1 MKIECTQKQLDAMNS
16 TLGIDRLHEQE
27 GLNEMIVKKNEYVA
41 FLKNLK
47 SKILARLVQNWCLV
61 RYCRLYPKFVTTC
74 RNHWASELRAI
85 VVEISSYKLCKD
97 NKRREKKREAT
108 RKIIIDYFEYNDVET
123 VALVIHAKF
132 YDANI
137 RNYEDGK
144 FMANQFIKELDVI
157 IDMITNGAI
166 DDIDAYIEEL

>member
-1 MKIECTQKQLDAMNS
+1 MKIECTQKQFDVMNT
-16 TLGIDRLHEQE
+16 TLGTDRLHEQE
-27 GLNEMIVKKNEYVA
+27 GLNEMIVKKNEYIT

-47 SKILARLVQNWCLV
+47 IKILGRLVQNWCLV
-61 RYCRLYPKFVTTC
+61 RYCRLHPKFVTTC
-74 RNHWASELRAI
+74 RNQWASELRAI
-85 VVEISSYKLCKD
+85 VVEISSYKVCKD
-97 NKRREKKREAT
+97 NERRDKKREAT
-108 RKIIIDYFEYNDVET
+108 RKIIIDYFEYNDIET
-123 VALVIHAKF
+123 VELVIHAKF

>member
-1 MKIECTQKQLDAMNS
+1 MNNTILD
-16 TLGIDRLHEQE
+16 TDRLYEQE
-27 GLNEMIVKKNEYVA
+27 ELKEVIMKKNEYVT

-47 SKILARLVQNWCLV
+47 SKILMRLVQNWCLV
-61 RYCRLYPKFVTTC
+61 RYCRLEPNFVTTC

-85 VVEISSYKLCKD
+85 AVEISSYKLCKD

-108 RKIIIDYFEYNDVET
+108 RKIIIDYFEYNDIET
-123 VALVIHAKF
+123 VTRVIHAKF

-137 RNYEDGK
+137 RNYEDEK
-144 FMANQFIKELDVI
+144 FIAIQFIKELDII

>member
-1 MKIECTQKQLDAMNS
+1 MKVDISYEAMRNIYRK
-16 TLGIDRLHEQE
+16 LGTDGLHEQE
-27 GLNEMIVKKNEYVA
+27 VLNDIAMEINGYTSY
-41 FLKNLK
+41 LKGGILK
-47 SKILARLVQNWCLV
+47 QLVQNWCLV
-61 RYCRLYPKFVTTC
+61 RYCRLHPKFVTTC

>member
-1 MKIECTQKQLDAMNS
+1 MKIECTQKQLDVMNT
-16 TLGIDRLHEQE
+16 TLGTDSLHEQK

-61 RYCRLYPKFVTTC
+61 CYCRLHPKFVTTC
-74 RNHWASELRAI
+74 RNQWASELRAI

-97 NKRREKKREAT
+97 NERRDKKREAT
-108 RKIIIDYFEYNDVET
+108 RKIIIDYFEYNDIET
-123 VALVIHAKF
+123 VELVIHAKF

-157 IDMITNGAI
+157 IDMITNGVI